1 MRLTTTKQAIPHP
14 TLPSARPNIVG
25 PGGRERPKCRVLL
38 VEDNPVEAMRIRQ
51 LLARTHST
59 QFEVESVA
67 TLAVG
72 QERAISGEFDL
83 ILLDLDL
90 PDSTGLDTYSAFS
103 CAVPALPV
111 VTMIR
116 AADEAVGLEAV
127 QLGAQD
133 VVIKSHASAEGL
145 ARMIRC
151 AIERHRVLSSLRG
164 LSLTDELTGLLNRRG
179 FTTIAQGHLRLASRT
194 GQRFMLMFTDVDG
207 LKQINDTCGHHE
219 GDHALMRIAEVLR
232 RTFRQSDVVARYG
245 GDEFAILAL
254 NQSGDLGETI
264 RRRLTAN
271 LAQENEALDR
281 PYRLGLSLG
290 AIPFEGRLDEP
301 LGALLARADRALYVD
316 TRARRR
322 SGEVTVSPPT
332 SVLAETREWQ
342 RPFSPTTSPDD
353 QRSPA

>member
-1 MRLTTTKQAIPHP
+1 MRLTNAKQTIAHP
-14 TLPSARPNIVG
+14 TLAAARPTLLAARD
-25 PGGRERPKCRVLL
+25 RERAKYRILL

-51 LLARTHST
+51 LLARTRVI

-67 TLAVG
+67 TLTVG
-72 QERAISGEFDL
+72 QERAVSGEFDL

-90 PDSTGLDTYSAFS
+90 PDSIGLDTYSALS
-103 CAVPALPV
+103 CAVPALPI

-116 AADEAVGLEAV
+116 AADEAVALEAV

-145 ARMIRC
+145 ARTIRC

-194 GQRFMLMFTDVDG
+194 GQRFMLMFADLDG
-207 LKQINDTCGHHE
+207 LKEINDTCGHHE

-264 RRRLTAN
+264 RRRLTAK
-271 LAQENEALDR
+271 LAQENETLDR

-290 AIPFEGRLDEP
+290 AIPFDGRLEEP
-301 LGALLARADRALYVD
+301 LGALLARADRALYVEK
-316 TRARRR
+316 RARQRGTEPTA
-322 SGEVTVSPPT
+322 SPLSPSLADMPSDQVGELQTLSE
-332 SVLAETREWQ
+332 A
-342 RPFSPTTSPDD
+342 
-353 QRSPA
+353 

>member
-1 MRLTTTKQAIPHP
+1 MRLTTPRPIAHP
-14 TLPSARPNIVG
+14 TLAAARPSALAGR
-25 PGGRERPKCRVLL
+25 GRERPKYRILL

-51 LLARTHST
+51 LLARTRLV

-67 TLAVG
+67 TLAVA
-72 QERAISGEFDL
+72 QERAVSAEFDL
-83 ILLDLDL
+83 ALLDLDL
-90 PDSTGLDTYSAFS
+90 PDSVGLDTFSALS
-103 CAVPALPV
+103 CAAPALPI

-116 AADEAVGLEAV
+116 PSDEAIGLEAV

-145 ARMIRC
+145 ARTIRC
-151 AIERHRVLSSLRG
+151 AMERHRVLASLRG

-194 GQRFMLMFTDVDG
+194 GQRFMLMFADLDG

-219 GDHALMRIAEVLR
+219 GDHALMRMAEVLR

-264 RRRLTAN
+264 RRRLALN
-271 LAQENEALDR
+271 LAQENETLDR
-281 PYRLGLSLG
+281 PYRLAVSLG
-290 AIPFEGRLDEP
+290 AIPFDGRLDEP
-301 LGALLARADRALYVD
+301 LGALLARADRALYVEK
-316 TRARRR
+316 RARRR
-322 SGEVTVSPPT
+322 GAEVTASLPQP
-332 SVLAETREWQ
+332 Q
-342 RPFSPTTSPDD
+342 
-353 QRSPA
+353 PAGAP